1 MEESNKLEISNV
13 TKLYDNK
20 CGIKNVSVNINKGEL
35 IAFIGPNG
43 AGKSTLVKIIAG
55 LIKNLEGEVKLNGVS
70 TTEPINK
77 KSIGYMQDDL
87 SFYEKMTV
95 YEILYFIC
103 EIKYRGSYYNT
114 IDDYLIRY
122 DLYDKRN
129 TYINKLSFG
138 MQRKLSIVMSLIGNN
153 RLIVL
158 DEPTNGVDTAGILQ
172 LKHDLKRYVEKGSIV
187 LITSHVLDWIEKI
200 CTRCIF
206 LKSGEIV
213 QDVQVGTVILEDEY
227 EKIYVNNVY
236 R

>member
-1 MEESNKLEISNV
+1 
-13 TKLYDNK
+13 
-20 CGIKNVSVNINKGEL
+20 
-35 IAFIGPNG
+35 
-43 AGKSTLVKIIAG
+43 
-55 LIKNLEGEVKLNGVS
+55 
-70 TTEPINK
+70 
-77 KSIGYMQDDL
+77 
-87 SFYEKMTV
+87 
-95 YEILYFIC
+95 
-103 EIKYRGSYYNT
+103 
-114 IDDYLIRY
+114 Y